1 MTSQKDLHLEEDQ
14 LLKAVVDETDLSQ
27 SQRDHLLICRQ
38 CREVKER
45 IEEGLTQLGQM
56 AERFSPSPK
65 RRVSL
70 PAEKPQRSLWWSW
83 QTRTALGAAVA
94 AIFIGIV
101 GIPTLFENKQGIRE
115 NTYTQ
120 EMLEA
125 EEFMTEVSMLA
136 ENALP
141 QEYLDIT
148 GETDEEPDEEF
159 MEFITPIIEDESWS
173 YDPGRKGGD
182 LC

>member
-1 MTSQKDLHLEEDQ
+1 MISQKDLHLEEDQ
-14 LLKAVVDETDLSQ
+14 LLKAVMDETDLSQ

-38 CREVKER
+38 CREGREK
-45 IEEGLTQLGQM
+45 IEEDLAQLGQM
-56 AERFSPSPK
+56 AERFSPSSK
-65 RRVSL
+65 RKFSL
-70 PAEKPQRSLWWSW
+70 PAEKPQRSFSWSW
-83 QTRTALGAAVA
+83 QWRTALGAAVA
-94 AIFIGIV
+94 AIFIGVV
-101 GIPTLFENKQGIRE
+101 GIPTLFENTQGIRE

-148 GETDEEPDEEF
+148 GETDEELDEGF
-159 MEFITPIIEDESWS
+159 MEFMTPMIEDESWS
-173 YDPGRKGGD
+173 YDSGKKGGK

>member
-14 LLKAVVDETDLSQ
+14 LLIAVVDETDLSQ
-27 SQRDHLLICRQ
+27 SQRNHLLTCRQ
-38 CREVKER
+38 CREGREK
-45 IEEGLTQLGQM
+45 IEGDLARLGQM
-56 AERFSPSPK
+56 TEHFSPSPK
-65 RRVSL
+65 RRISL
-70 PAEKPQRSLWWSW
+70 PPEKSQRSFWWSW
-83 QTRTALGAAVA
+83 QTRTTLGAAVA

-101 GIPTLFENKQGIRE
+101 GIPTLFENMQAIRG

-125 EEFMTEVSMLA
+125 EQFMTEVSMLA

-159 MEFITPIIEDESWS
+159 MEFITPMIEDESWS
-173 YDPGRKGGD
+173 YDSGRKGGE

>member
-38 CREVKER
+38 CREGREK
-45 IEEGLTQLGQM
+45 IEEDLTRLGQM
-56 AERFSPSPK
+56 TERFSPSPK
-65 RRVSL
+65 RKVTL
-70 PAEKPQRSLWWSW
+70 PAEKPQRSFWWSW
-83 QTRTALGAAVA
+83 QTKTALGAAVA
-94 AIFIGIV
+94 AIFIGVV
-101 GIPTLFENKQGIRE
+101 GIPNLFENTQGTRE

-125 EEFMTEVSMLA
+125 EEFMTEVSMLS

-148 GETDEEPDEEF
+148 GETDEEPDEGF
-159 MEFITPIIEDESWS
+159 MEFMSPMIEDESLS
-173 YDPGRKGGD
+173 SDSGKKGGK